1 MTEKLRDRS
10 RLVAGLDTLEYLC
23 KGGRLSKT
31 AAGIGTLA
39 NIKPIIKLTP
49 EGTVALAEKCLGRKA

>member
-1 MTEKLRDRS
+1 MWP
-10 RLVAGLDTLEYLC
+10 GLTLWNISC

-49 EGTVALAEKCLGRKA
+49 EGTVALAEKMPRTQKHDGANL